1 MNNYLRQITL
11 SDFRTFGMFKV
22 DLVPAPGLTIVTG
35 TNGLGKSSFFDAIEW
50 CLTGAI
56 RRFTPDIIKKTPES
70 EYLTR
75 DGAEADSH
83 AVELLFQAGQQIVRG
98 RGDVPDPAHV
108 VEALRAEG
116 WRQPVASVSTYLALT
131 HFLGQTA
138 GRRFTALP
146 GPEQWQA
153 LKSPSG
159 VDRYEVLRNRLGGR
173 ATTSA
178 FNKRVDEAR
187 QSVVTAEEQLARWDL
202 SLDRLRRLEE
212 SAAGQGALSPD
223 KILFEV
229 QALAERFSLVATAP
243 LTITGVD
250 PSDATRT
257 VRAAFDEEGRLVALR
272 LAALEQ
278 PEIAGIVTT
287 LSAEQARMAD
297 LRADADS
304 FTARLSSVTHLLE
317 EAFRKRHSAEAE
329 ARRAAAVVQPLEDR
343 LAAFDASIEDL
354 GRVVA
359 AKAALA
365 AQQASAES
373 LAATIEATQARIRS
387 WEDQI
392 LDLSKRRSTRIDWDA
407 QLARLSND
415 LQAARDLSGLE
426 QAVIEADAAVA
437 LDANTTGDT
446 DPPSE
451 EMRQRLVE
459 QVSAEQRKVDD
470 GRLRSTALA
479 AALSRIAAHLD
490 EHSTECPICT
500 TSFPPGELQLLANVA
515 ASGDDQYLRTAEAS
529 LAAARQALGDHE
541 RRAEA
546 YSSRAQR
553 RVTAIATAVLA
564 RRHFEEQISIVA
576 KRLAAESER
585 NIARLAGLALDRL
598 NAFERTADST
608 LPALAELNDRHRAA
622 GEDLANQRLELR
634 EATLRWEEAVRQRED
649 IGVTLSGIETRLS
662 TRLPGV
668 DASDLARQRLELIGS
683 ITAATLAETEAAS
696 AFAAETEAHRLL
708 ADERVSIQGEIGRLE
723 GEIVGSEA
731 RRQSASDR
739 WRSSG
744 LAGDPDSVRLEI
756 ELDRTRQK
764 RDAISGFSSELD
776 ALAIAQAR
784 HSSQL
789 EVSRVRTELEA
800 ECRSLGVSVVDAR
813 STYAARIEAART
825 AEKHVIGAAAM
836 AKRIAT
842 SLQSEASSYSSNVL
856 APLNEL
862 IHAFKDAL
870 APGACGAVTFET
882 KYRADRTDLSMKLV
896 DGRAGEE
903 FERRDVN
910 PQLRLSEGQLAANA
924 LSILC
929 SASTSYRWS
938 NWRALLLDDP
948 LQHNDVIHAAAFVD
962 LVRNLAQIEQYQL
975 FMSTHDLGE
984 AEFVRRKMSAEG
996 LPCTTIN
1003 LHATSAAGVT
1013 FDVDLNRRAQE
1024 MLANSER
1031 LAG

>member
-11 SDFRTFGMFKV
+11 SDFRTFGTFKV

-56 RRFTPDIIKKTPES
+56 RRFTPEIIKKTPES
-70 EYLTR
+70 DYLTR

-98 RGDVPDPAHV
+98 RGDVPDPAYV
-108 VEALRAEG
+108 IEALRADS
-116 WRQPVASVSTYLALT
+116 WKQPVASVSTYLALT

-173 ATTSA
+173 ATTAA
-178 FNKRVDEAR
+178 FNKRVEEAR
-187 QSVVTAEEQLARWDL
+187 QSVAIAEEQLARWDL

-212 SAAGQGALSPD
+212 SAAGQGALSPEQVF
-223 KILFEV
+223 FEV
-229 QALAERFSLVATAP
+229 QALAERFSLVAATP
-243 LTITGVD
+243 VTMIGTD
-250 PSDATRT
+250 PTDGTRS
-257 VRAAFDEEGRLVALR
+257 VRAAFDEEARLVTLR
-272 LAALEQ
+272 LAVLEQ
-278 PEIAGIVTT
+278 PEIASIVTT
-287 LSAEQARMAD
+287 LATEQARIAD

-304 FTARLSSVTHLLE
+304 FAARLSNVTGLVE
-317 EAFRKRHSAEAE
+317 EAFRKRHAAEAE
-329 ARRAAAVVQPLEDR
+329 SRRAAAVVQPLKDR
-343 LAAFDASIEDL
+343 LAAVDASLEDL
-354 GRVVA
+354 DRVVA
-359 AKAALA
+359 TKAVLATQQAEAEILA
-365 AQQASAES
+365 AV
-373 LAATIEATQARIRS
+373 IEATKGRIRG
-387 WEDQI
+387 WEDQT
-392 LDLSKRRSTRIDWDA
+392 LELSQRRAARIDWDA
-407 QLARLSND
+407 QVSRLTND
-415 LQAARDLSGLE
+415 LQAARELSGLE
-426 QAVIEADAAVA
+426 QAAIEADAAVA
-437 LDANTTGDT
+437 LDVDNPDDVDA
-446 DPPSE
+446 PSDE
-451 EMRQRLVE
+451 IRQRLVE
-459 QVSAEQRKVDD
+459 RVGIEQQKVDD
-470 GRLRSTALA
+470 GRLKSTALA

-490 EHSTECPICT
+490 EHSTECPVCAS
-500 TSFPPGELQLLANVA
+500 SFPPGALQVLANAA
-515 ASGDDQYLRTAEAS
+515 ASGDDQNLRLAEAS
-529 LAAARQALGDHE
+529 LAEARKALSDHE
-541 RRAEA
+541 RRVEA
-546 YSSRAQR
+546 YASRVQR
-553 RVTAIATAVLA
+553 RATAFAKATLA
-564 RRHFEEQISIVA
+564 RRHLAEQISIIA
-576 KRLAAESER
+576 TRLSAEPEWDV
-585 NIARLAGLALDRL
+585 ARLATLALDRL
-598 NAFERTADST
+598 NAFERTADPD
-608 LPALAELNDRHRAA
+608 LPALAELTDRQRAA
-622 GEDLANQRLELR
+622 AEDLATQRLELR
-634 EATLRWEEAVRQRED
+634 EATLRSEESLRQRDEM
-649 IGVTLSGIETRLS
+649 TARLSGIETRLS
-662 TRLPGV
+662 TRLPGF
-668 DASDLARQRLELIGS
+668 DPAG
-683 ITAATLAETEAAS
+683 LAEHRLDLVTSIATASSAESEAAA
-696 AFAAETEAHRLL
+696 AFARETEAHRLL
-708 ADERVSIQGEIGRLE
+708 ADERVSLQGEIGRVE
-723 GEIVGSEA
+723 GEISGGEA
-731 RRQSASDR
+731 RRQSAVDR
-739 WRSSG
+739 WRNVG
-744 LAGDPDSVRLEI
+744 LAGEPDSARLEL
-756 ELDRTRQK
+756 ELQRTRER
-764 RDAISGFSSELD
+764 RDTISEFISELD
-776 ALAIAQAR
+776 ALAVAQAR

-789 EVSRVRTELEA
+789 EVARVRTELEA
-800 ECRSLGVSVVDAR
+800 ECRPLEVSIVDAR
-813 STYAARIEAART
+813 STYAVRIEAART
-825 AEKHVIGAAAM
+825 AEKHIIGAAAM
-836 AKRIAT
+836 AKRIAA

-1003 LHATSAAGVT
+1003 LHATSAAGVS
-1013 FDVDLNRRAQE
+1013 FGVDRNRRAQE
-1024 MLANSER
+1024 MLADPER
-1031 LAG
+1031 MAG